1 MPEQLSVRK
10 WRLVRDLKQQEVADI
25 LGVNAKAVG
34 HWEKDGTNLSNV
46 TVYALAKLYDIEVDQ
61 IKV

>member
-10 WRLVRDLKQQEVADI
+10 WRLIRDLKQQEVADI
-25 LGVNAKAVG
+25 LGVNSKTVG
-34 HWEKDGTNLSNV
+34 HWEKEDTNLSNV

>member
-1 MPEQLSVRK
+1 T
-10 WRLVRDLKQQEVADI
+10 
-25 LGVNAKAVG
+25 VG
-34 HWEKDGTNLSNV
+34 HWEKDDTNLSNV

>member
-1 MPEQLSVRK
+1 M
-10 WRLVRDLKQQEVADI
+10 
-25 LGVNAKAVG
+25 GVNAKTVG
-34 HWEKDGTNLSNV
+34 HWEKDDTNLSNV

>member
-1 MPEQLSVRK
+1 METCKGLETARSSRYIGRQCKDS
-10 WRLVRDLKQQEVADI
+10 WS
-25 LGVNAKAVG
+25 LG
-34 HWEKDGTNLSNV
+34 KDDTNLSNV

>member
-25 LGVNAKAVG
+25 LGVNAKTVG
-34 HWEKDGTNLSNV
+34 RWEKDDTNLSNV